1 MDVSKESRIPEE
13 QLAYARWLE
22 WGTHIGLAAL
32 IASSCLY
39 AFGVVAPHVPMDHLA
54 AVWGLSVDEYRV
66 AVGAPSGWA
75 WLPLAGRGDY
85 LNYFG
90 IGFLAGVTGLCYL
103 RIVPILFARGHP
115 AHGWIAVAEIGVLA
129 LAIAGLAAGH

>member
-1 MDVSKESRIPEE
+1 MDVSQDPAAPDE

-22 WGTHIGLAAL
+22 WGTHFGLAML

-39 AFGVVAPHVPMDHLA
+39 LLGVVAPHVPLDQLGNL
-54 AVWGLSVDEYRV
+54 WGLPVDEYRA

-75 WLPLAGRGDY
+75 WLALAGRGDY

-103 RIVPILFARGHP
+103 RIVPILFARGHR
-115 AHGWIAVAEIGVLA
+115 AQAWLVVVEIGVLA
-129 LAIAGLAAGH
+129 LAIAGPAAGH